1 MKSKNGL
8 IYYLTVIL
16 IIIFS
21 LGPIVWCF
29 ILSITPEGDLLKQG
43 TNLIPDTIIWDNY
56 KQIFDLSSQEH
67 QTTFIG
73 LSNSIKVAAIT
84 LAIGV
89 PITVITGYALSIYDF
104 RGKNIFVN
112 LLLLTIVIPVFTT
125 IIPVYNIFRN
135 MNLLDSMFW
144 TSVIYV
150 SSALPLNTW
159 IMMNYFKQ
167 MPKELWQAAAMDG
180 FNRRQIFFKI
190 ILPLSIP
197 TILTTSLIIFLMAW
211 KQYIIPIILLSS
223 YENRTMTMVMSE
235 FMTRDMIKYG
245 MISACGIIAIIP
257 PAIAAMAFRKFLIS
271 NLTSGT
277 IK

>member
-1 MKSKNGL
+1 MKNKNGL

-16 IIIFS
+16 IVVFS

-29 ILSITPEGDLLKQG
+29 ILSITPEGDLLKNG
-43 TNLIPDTIIWDNY
+43 TNLLPKTIIWDNY
-56 KQIFDLSSQEH
+56 KQIFNLSSQEH
-67 QTTFIG
+67 QITFIG
-73 LSNSIKVAAIT
+73 LSNSIKIATMT
-84 LAIGV
+84 LIIGV
-89 PITVITGYALSIYDF
+89 PITVITGYALSIYEF
-104 RGKNIFVN
+104 RGKNIFIN

-125 IIPVYNIFRN
+125 IIPIYNIFRKI
-135 MNLLDSMFW
+135 NLLDSMFW

-150 SSALPLNTW
+150 SSVLPLNTW

-167 MPKELWQAAAMDG
+167 MPKELWQAAAIDG
-180 FNRRQIFFKI
+180 FNEKQTFFKI

-197 TILTTSLIIFLMAW
+197 IILTTSLIIFLMAW

-223 YENRTMTMVMSE
+223 YENRTMTMIMSE

-245 MISACGIIAIIP
+245 MISACGIISIIP
-257 PAIAAMAFRKFLIS
+257 PAIIAVIFRRFIIS
-271 NLTSGT
+271 NITSGA

>member
-43 TNLIPDTIIWDNY
+43 TNLIPNTIIWDNY

-73 LSNSIKVAAIT
+73 LSNSIKIAAIT

-89 PITVITGYALSIYDF
+89 PITIITGYALSIYDF

-257 PAIAAMAFRKFLIS
+257 PAIAAMVFRKFLIS

>member
-43 TNLIPDTIIWDNY
+43 TNLIPNTIIWDNY

-73 LSNSIKVAAIT
+73 LSNSIKIAAIT

-245 MISACGIIAIIP
+245 LISACGIIAIIP
-257 PAIAAMAFRKFLIS
+257 PAIAAMVFRKFLIS

>member
-43 TNLIPDTIIWDNY
+43 TNLIPNTIIWDNY

-73 LSNSIKVAAIT
+73 LSNSIKIAAIT

-180 FNRRQIFFKI
+180 FNRRQIFIKI

-245 MISACGIIAIIP
+245 LISACGIIAIIP
-257 PAIAAMAFRKFLIS
+257 PAIAAMVFRKFLIS

>member
-43 TNLIPDTIIWDNY
+43 TNLIPNTIIWDNY

>member
-43 TNLIPDTIIWDNY
+43 TNLIPNTIIWDNY

-73 LSNSIKVAAIT
+73 LSNSIKIAAIT

-257 PAIAAMAFRKFLIS
+257 PAIAAMVFRKFIIS

>member
-43 TNLIPDTIIWDNY
+43 TNLIPNTIIWDNY

-73 LSNSIKVAAIT
+73 LSNSIKIAAIT

-167 MPKELWQAAAMDG
+167 MPKELWQAAAIDG

-257 PAIAAMAFRKFLIS
+257 PAIAAMVFRKFLIS

>member
-43 TNLIPDTIIWDNY
+43 TNLIPNTIIWDNY

-73 LSNSIKVAAIT
+73 LSNSIKIAAIT

-180 FNRRQIFFKI
+180 FNRRQIFLKI

-245 MISACGIIAIIP
+245 LISACGIIAIIP
-257 PAIAAMAFRKFLIS
+257 PAIAAMVFRKFLIS

>member
-43 TNLIPDTIIWDNY
+43 TNLIPNTIIWDNY

-73 LSNSIKVAAIT
+73 LSNSIKIAAIT

-257 PAIAAMAFRKFLIS
+257 PAIAAMVFRKFLIS

>member
-43 TNLIPDTIIWDNY
+43 TNLIPNTIIWDNY

-257 PAIAAMAFRKFLIS
+257 PAIAAMVFRKFLIS